1 MAQQITTDSEFKAA
15 LSQLNLTQQ
24 RQVGALFVERV
35 LNLCD
40 DYRVKNALEAAKQ
53 TTLNPE
59 ELTTAYRAAK
69 AASTE
74 RFTQCGKDADWLAQ
88 AGHFVAA
95 ASADCVLPTE
105 QLKPTDNL
113 AWNAAMHARMAR
125 NCETIAQGEGSDNQE
140 AQSQY
145 EILANFLS

>member
-1 MAQQITTDSEFKAA
+1 MAQQITTDGEFKAA
-15 LSQLNLTQQ
+15 LSQLSLIQQ
-24 RQVGALFVERV
+24 RQVGALLVERV

-53 TTLNPE
+53 ATLNPE
-59 ELTTAYRAAK
+59 QLTTAYRAAK

-74 RFTQCGKDADWLAQ
+74 SFTQCGKDADWLAQ

-113 AWNAAMHARMAR
+113 AWNAAMHARMAK